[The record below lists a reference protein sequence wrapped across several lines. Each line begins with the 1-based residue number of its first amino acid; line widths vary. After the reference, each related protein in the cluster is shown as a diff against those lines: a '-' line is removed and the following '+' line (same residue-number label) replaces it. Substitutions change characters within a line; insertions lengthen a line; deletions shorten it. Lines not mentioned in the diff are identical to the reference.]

1 MSEIQAAIYA
11 RVSSEQQAEAKT
23 VASQVSALQAR
34 VAADGLPLPP
44 EVQFIDEGYSG
55 ATLVRPGLEQLRD
68 LAAAGG
74 VGRLYVHSPDRL
86 ARKYAYQVLLLEEF
100 QRAGVEVIFLNRAA
114 EETPED
120 ALLLQ
125 VQGMVAEYER
135 AKILERSRR
144 GKRHAAHAGVVSV
157 LSAAPYGY
165 RYIGKAEGGGVARYE
180 IVLEEARV
188 VRQVFAWVGQERVT
202 IGEVCRRLTRAGAQ
216 TRTGKTVWDRTTVWG
231 MLKNPAYM
239 GAAAFGKTRVGA
251 LAPRLRAQRGRS
263 LQPRRAVSS
272 TDVPREEWISVAVPP
287 LVDAA
292 LFAVVQEQ
300 LQENQ
305 RHARQRQRGARYL
318 LQGLVSCARC
328 GYGYYGKAVSVR
340 AAKGQPRAYAYYRCI
355 GTDAYRFGGERVCAN
370 TQVRTDLLDAAVWA
384 EVRSLLEQ
392 PQRLADEY
400 RRRLQEPPPQAADRA
415 ATEAQLQKLRQ
426 GLARL
431 IDSYTEGLIEKG
443 EFAPRIGRVRQ
454 RIAALEEQAR
464 QLADEAAVRH
474 ELRRIVGQLED
485 FAAQVQGS
493 LATAD
498 WATRRALIR
507 TLVKRVEVDR
517 EQVNVVFRVG
527 TDPFALNPARG
538 DLQDCRKCAQAPQ

>member
-74 VGRLYVHSPDRL
+74 VDRLYVHSPDRL

-114 EETPED
+114 GETPED
-120 ALLLQ
+120 VLLLQ

-165 RYIGKAEGGGVARYE
+165 RYIGKAEGGGVAHYE

-538 DLQDCRKCAQAPQ
+538 DLQDCR